1 MSLSDCAYQLDILE
15 MVQDFPMTIHAL
27 TKVLTDCNKIS
38 FIPYLVTFLKRPVC
52 KSFKEGRL
60 AASFVCFVS

>member
-38 FIPYLVTFLKRPVC
+38 FILYLVTFLTFSV
-52 KSFKEGRL
+52 
-60 AASFVCFVS
+60 